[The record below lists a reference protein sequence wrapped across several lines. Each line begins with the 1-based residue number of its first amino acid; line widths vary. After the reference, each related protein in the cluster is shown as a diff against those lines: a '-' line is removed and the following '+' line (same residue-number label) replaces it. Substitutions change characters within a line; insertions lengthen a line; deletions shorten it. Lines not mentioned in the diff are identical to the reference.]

1 MTTEI
6 IPLMFDNELIR
17 MAADES
23 KSALIAADICRAI
36 GIRNTAQALEPL
48 DEDEKGI
55 CITYTLGGPQELLTV
70 TEGGA
75 YTLVLRSRA
84 AMTPGTRA
92 YAFRKWLTAEALP
105 ALRRTGRYAMPGLDT
120 RRPVSLNR
128 MTALWDRVAKST
140 DPAERAFNYEILC
153 RENEYHRLPVPEL
166 AKIGTE
172 APPPVDLIAALFDG
186 LDQLTTLGVPWN
198 HSRNPEVDA
207 FVPAEIN
214 DKFREAGI
222 DFVIDNHI
230 REISR
235 LPSSGITKKPV
246 NSALGNRILHCW
258 VIRSRLQHQ
267 LDI

>member
-140 DPAERAFNYEILC
+140 DPAERVRLFNDFPPTIYVLAERPSIPPGDKIELLGPRSAWKRGKVDYAWYVWDLQAPRLADARVIWIPP
-153 RENEYHRLPVPEL
+153 RERVL
-166 AKIGTE
+166 A
-172 APPPVDLIAALFDG
+172 A
-186 LDQLTTLGVPWN
+186 
-198 HSRNPEVDA
+198 
-207 FVPAEIN
+207 
-214 DKFREAGI
+214 
-222 DFVIDNHI
+222 
-230 REISR
+230 
-235 LPSSGITKKPV
+235 
-246 NSALGNRILHCW
+246 
-258 VIRSRLQHQ
+258 
-267 LDI
+267 